1 MPTKRKI
8 DSYPKRKRPIQ
19 IKFYMSEQEY
29 DSFLSKLEESGMTAQ
44 SYILNAINGTQ
55 LMDATTRA
63 SLKETC
69 TSLIAILNQARGMG
83 VNCNQMAKVAN
94 TTGELPTE
102 KELAS
107 LKDDVMDL
115 REEVIPTCQ
124 SLSQLIHALGQE
136 QH

>member
-1 MPTKRKI
+1 MQTKRKI

-19 IKFYMSEQEY
+19 MKFYMSEQEY

-44 SYILNAINGTQ
+44 AYILNALNGTKI
-55 LMDATTRA
+55 MDTDTRKC
-63 SLKETC
+63 LKETGA
-69 TSLIAILNQARGMG
+69 SLIGILNQARGMG

-102 KELAS
+102 QELTS
-107 LKDDVMDL
+107 IKDDVMDL
-115 REEVIPTCQ
+115 REEVIPVCQ
-124 SLSQLIHALGQE
+124 LLSQLIHALGQE